1 MAIRRSRD
9 AADRTYINERRSR
22 MFPVGCATAS
32 AWASARQQHVEP
44 PLSVKLYRACVLLY
58 RVPRYL
64 GSLVA
69 RQLYNNEFIVYSC

>member
-1 MAIRRSRD
+1 
-9 AADRTYINERRSR
+9 

-69 RQLYNNEFIVYSC
+69 RQLYNNVNEFIQLLACTVWKELGGGPANRHSGLW